1 MKVTEV
7 EYEPTAHD
15 KARYL
20 HVLREDIGEEA
31 FRIALAKVYA
41 KHLIQLKQALGKK
54 VVREDIL
61 FFVNMILKE
70 QGLEGVSYNFIR
82 NIEESIAH
90 QFRKK

>member
-1 MKVTEV
+1 MKVIEV
-7 EYEPTAHD
+7 EKEITAHD

-31 FRIALAKVYA
+31 FRIALAKVYT
-41 KHLIQLKQALGKK
+41 KHLIELKRWKGKK

-70 QGLEGVSYNFIR
+70 NGCEEVSYSFVKKV
-82 NIEESIAH
+82 EESIAH
-90 QFRKK
+90 